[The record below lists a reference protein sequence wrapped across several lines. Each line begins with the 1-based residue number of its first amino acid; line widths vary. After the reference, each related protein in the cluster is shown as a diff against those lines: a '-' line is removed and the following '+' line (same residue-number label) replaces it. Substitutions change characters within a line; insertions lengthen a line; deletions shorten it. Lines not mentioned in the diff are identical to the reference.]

1 MSDEESARRAI
12 LLAEFDALE
21 TEYAETD
28 DLPDEVDRRLDEL
41 EAEIEALD
49 NRPVRFDP
57 AEIARAGVFVS
68 LNRDGGLDIA
78 RGYVRPEDE
87 ARADQDEETPST
99 TGPSLDTS

>member
-1 MSDEESARRAI
+1 LVLEGHVGVLSRSPASPPPARH
-12 LLAEFDALE
+12 
-21 TEYAETD
+21 
-28 DLPDEVDRRLDEL
+28 PDETAPARIPAPGGDLL
-41 EAEIEALD
+41 ALD

-68 LNRDGGLDIA
+68 LNRDGRPDIA